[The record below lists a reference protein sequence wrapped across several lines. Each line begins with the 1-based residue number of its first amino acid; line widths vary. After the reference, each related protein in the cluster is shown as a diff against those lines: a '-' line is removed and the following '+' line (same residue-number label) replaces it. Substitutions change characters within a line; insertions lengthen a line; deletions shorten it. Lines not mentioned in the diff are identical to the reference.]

1 MEGINTKNAGINL
14 ENAGG
19 LKMKIYTNDSNLIET
34 IKKIKEKKNIH
45 KINK

>member
-34 IKKIKEKKNIH
+34 K
-45 KINK
+45 